1 MSDVRTTPLGHN
13 VHVFPSQEAL
23 VDGLL
28 NRFVHVAG
36 GLTPGSRFVLAGGST
51 PYPVYERVA
60 SRGRSVRWNEHWF
73 LTSDERCVPPDDPES
88 NFGRISRTFLK
99 PLGVKDDRVVRFL
112 GEKPPQRAAEIM
124 HRELI
129 DLAQRV
135 PLFDLVFL
143 GLGEDGHTASLFPAE
158 SWPDFGAHYAA
169 ATTHPDGSSRLTMTP
184 LALRS
189 AARTWFVVS
198 GAGKRDAVRRAL
210 SAAETSTLLPATMV
224 GGNETDWFLDQDAA
238 SGLV

>member
-1 MSDVRTTPLGHN
+1 MSEVLTTPLGHN

-28 NRFVHVAG
+28 NRFVQVAG
-36 GLTPGSRFVLAGGST
+36 GLTAGSRIVLAGGST

-73 LTSDERCVPPDDPES
+73 LTSDERCVPPHHPES
-88 NFGRISRTFLK
+88 NFGRISQSFLK

-158 SWPDFGAHYAA
+158 TWPDFGVHLAA
-169 ATTHPDGSSRLTMTP
+169 ATRHPDGSNRLTLTP
-184 LALRS
+184 LALR
-189 AARTWFVVS
+189 AATRTWFVVS
-198 GAGKRDAVRRAL
+198 GAGKSDAVRRTL
-210 SAAETSTLLPATMV
+210 SAAEMSPLLPATMV
-224 GGNETDWFLDQDAA
+224 SGKETDWFLDTDAA
-238 SGLV
+238 SGLR

>member
-1 MSDVRTTPLGHN
+1 MSEGRTTPLGHN
-13 VHVFPSQEAL
+13 VHVFPSAEAL
-23 VDGLL
+23 LDGVAD
-28 NRFVHVAG
+28 RFAHVAG
-36 GLTPGSRFVLAGGST
+36 ELAPGSRIVLAGGST
-51 PYPVYERVA
+51 PFPVYERVVA
-60 SRGRSVRWNEHWF
+60 RGRGVSWNAHWF
-73 LTSDERCVPPDDPES
+73 LTSDERCVPPDHPDS

-99 PLGVKDDRVVRFL
+99 PLGIKDNRVVRFH
-112 GEKPPQRAAEIM
+112 GEKSPERAEEVM

-135 PLFDLVFL
+135 PLFDLVLL
-143 GLGEDGHTASLFPAE
+143 GLGEDGHTASLFPAD

-169 ATTHPDGSSRLTMTP
+169 VTTHPDGSSRLTLTP

-198 GAGKRDAVRRAL
+198 GAGKSGAARRAL
-210 SAAETSTLLPATMV
+210 HAAEASTLLPATMV
-224 GGNETDWFLDQDAA
+224 SGTETDWFLDQDAA